1 MALNLSRVDLWSV
14 LLVVAAA
21 VLGLYFRAEAV
32 VDDRAPAVV
41 RWVVKVVVAIVAWH
55 LLRQLPVLIH
65 VHL

>member
-65 VHL
+65 VRL